1 MTEEKTMKEL
11 EGMKEEFTKQDY
23 QLLARVLAP
32 AVLKVINRLNT
43 PKRERDSRVSDEER
57 FYRRGGVIF
66 LEKEKQNLRIT
77 KRNSLSIILF
87 Q

>member
-1 MTEEKTMKEL
+1 
-11 EGMKEEFTKQDY
+11 
-23 QLLARVLAP
+23 LARVLAP
-32 AVLKVINRLNT
+32 AVLKVINKLNT

-57 FYRRGGVIF
+57 FYRRGGDIF

-87 Q
+87 